1 MGVMPKQTPLPF
13 PHAAD
18 PSAPPTEPDGEPA
31 HERSHAPLHPADLAD
46 AAPPP
51 PQTHAGTE
59 PGAPEP
65 PTSIGADGETP
76 HAADTDALA
85 QNVRRTPADRIPAV
99 EPERDSA
106 DDAPRQ
112 PSVGDV
118 AATPAA
124 AAFASGTTAAQ
135 PPATAYGGGGAASD
149 NAVSEGPPAPAT
161 GPSGPGSV
169 ESESPATPRAD
180 DRAELGDPPPLPL
193 AAATPM
199 PRPIE
204 PLPFPPPTDDAPAE
218 PAEPA
223 AGAPAVFAAPAPEA
237 VRPPWWMRVL
247 GRIMAPWVDLKIEP
261 QTPRAHAPDG
271 WNGGPV
277 CYVLE
282 DYGLSNALILERACR
297 EAGLPSPL
305 QPLPGDPV
313 GRKRAYVALSR
324 RNAGGTLPPLPGLN
338 TAPPHARTHSGS
350 LARLLEAH
358 RDDPDFNVQLVP
370 VSIFVGR
377 APDKNSGWFSVLF
390 SENWTLV
397 GRFRRL
403 LAIAL
408 NGRHTLVRFSPPVSL
423 RGVIDE
429 GLPPERTVRKLSR
442 VLRTH
447 FRLIRAAV
455 IGPDLSTRRLLVD
468 RVLAAEPVREAIA
481 DQARRDK
488 TPITE
493 SWKKAHAMTYEIA
506 ADYSHP
512 VVRSLSFI
520 LTPVWNRIYRG
531 VLVHHLDRL
540 KQDAPGFEVVY
551 VPCHRSHMDYL
562 LLSYLMYTRGIV
574 PPHIA
579 AGINLN
585 LPVIGTILRKGGAFF
600 LRRSI
605 RGNVLYSAV
614 FSEYLA
620 QLVSGGYS
628 IEYFIEGG
636 RSRTGRLLPPK
647 GGMIAMTVRAF
658 LRQPTRPVMFQ
669 PVYIGYEKLMEGN
682 SYLDELSG
690 KAKKKESIWQLVTG
704 IPKVLSSNYGQV
716 VVNFGEP
723 IRLGEVLGE
732 CAPEWNGQPVGEDE
746 KPAWLATT
754 VDTLAQRIQVNIN
767 RAADVNPINL
777 LALALLSTP
786 KHAMGEADLLAQ
798 LALSKRVLD
807 ELPYSDRIT
816 VTPHTPAEIVAHGE
830 EINVLTRT
838 AHPLGDVLAVDG
850 EKAVLLSYFRNNV
863 LHLFTAA
870 SWIACCFQHNRRM
883 SRARVLDL
891 GRSVYPF
898 LQGELFLPWA
908 EDEFVQRLERTIG
921 LFISE
926 GLLQE
931 SGEDG
936 GQLHRNSSQSDEVF
950 RLRAIGHSL
959 QQAFERYYIAT
970 SVLVKNG
977 PGTLSAGELETLCQ
991 LAAQRLSLL
1000 YAPAAPEFFDKTLFR
1015 GFIQKTRELRLVR
1028 TDEAGKLVFDER
1040 LEAWARDAK
1049 VILGRE
1055 LRHSIE
1061 KVSPEA
1067 AQREA

>member
-1 MGVMPKQTPLPF
+1 MRGMPKQTPLPF
-13 PHAAD
+13 PDPAARAAAAAPSSDAMADDGRAAYAAPLDAGDAAESDPDAMTASAPDAPKQIDDRPDTD
-18 PSAPPTEPDGEPA
+18 PSA
-31 HERSHAPLHPADLAD
+31 
-46 AAPPP
+46 
-51 PQTHAGTE
+51 
-59 PGAPEP
+59 
-65 PTSIGADGETP
+65 
-76 HAADTDALA
+76 
-85 QNVRRTPADRIPAV
+85 
-99 EPERDSA
+99 
-106 DDAPRQ
+106 
-112 PSVGDV
+112 GDV
-118 AATPAA
+118 P
-124 AAFASGTTAAQ
+124 
-135 PPATAYGGGGAASD
+135 D
-149 NAVSEGPPAPAT
+149 
-161 GPSGPGSV
+161 
-169 ESESPATPRAD
+169 
-180 DRAELGDPPPLPL
+180 
-193 AAATPM
+193 
-199 PRPIE
+199 
-204 PLPFPPPTDDAPAE
+204 
-218 PAEPA
+218 EPA
-223 AGAPAVFAAPAPEA
+223 ASGAGADPAGSPPAEAERGSEAPAPVRPMPQPVLPLPPLETRA
-237 VRPPWWMRVL
+237 PAPSAPAAMPVEPGPDVVRPPWWMRLL

-261 QTPRAHAPDG
+261 QTPREHAPD

-297 EAGLPSPL
+297 EAGLPTPL

-324 RNAGGTLPPLPGLN
+324 RNAGGALAPLPAALSSTLSN
-338 TAPPHARTHSGS
+338 APPPAKTHSGS

-358 RDDPDFNVQLVP
+358 REDPALDVQLVP

-377 APDKNSGWFSVLF
+377 APDKTSGWFSVLF

-423 RGVIDE
+423 RDVIDE

-468 RVLAAEPVREAIA
+468 RVLSAEPVRDAIA

-488 TPITE
+488 SSIDE
-493 SWKKAHAMTYEIA
+493 AWKKAHAIAYEIA

-531 VLVHHLDRL
+531 VLVHHLDKL
-540 KQDAPGFEVVY
+540 KEDAPGFEVVY

-585 LPVIGTILRKGGAFF
+585 LPVIGTVLRKGGAFF

-605 RGNVLYSAV
+605 RGNVMYSAV

-658 LRQPTRPVMFQ
+658 LRQPTRPVLFQ
-669 PVYIGYEKLMEGN
+669 PVYIGYEKLMEGT
-682 SYLDELSG
+682 SYLDELTG
-690 KAKKKESIWQLVTG
+690 KPKQKESIWQLVTG
-704 IPKVLSSNYGQV
+704 IPRVLRSNYGQV

-723 IRLGEVLGE
+723 IRLNDVLAE
-732 CAPEWNGQPVGEDE
+732 RAPEWDGTPLSEDAKPV
-746 KPAWLATT
+746 WLATT

-798 LALSKRVLD
+798 IALGKRVLA
-807 ELPYSDRIT
+807 ELPYSDRVT
-816 VTPHTPAEIVAHGE
+816 VTPHTPQEIVAHGE
-830 EINVLTRT
+830 EINVLART
-838 AHPLGDVLAVDG
+838 AHPLGDVLSVDG
-850 EKAVLLSYFRNNV
+850 EQAVLLSYFRNNV

-870 SWIACCFQHNRRM
+870 AWIACCFQHNRRM

-898 LQGELFLPWA
+898 LQGELFLPWDEA
-908 EDEFVQRLERTIG
+908 EFSERLERTIG
-921 LFISE
+921 LFVSE
-926 GLLQE
+926 GLLLQPDDE
-931 SGEDG
+931 GNV
-936 GQLHRNSSQSDEVF
+936 LARNSSQSDEVF

-1000 YAPAAPEFFDKTLFR
+1000 YAPAAPEFFDRTLFR
-1015 GFIQKTRELRLVR
+1015 GFIQKARELRLIR
-1028 TDEAGKLVFDER
+1028 TDEQGKLVFDER

-1067 AQREA
+1067 ARPV